1 MSRNIILGSVC
12 ALLMLCGAAYA
23 QADPPADPP
32 PVPPEKAMKL
42 SDIIAKVEQRESFR
56 YVSDIEWDSDGTY
69 NITYYTS
76 DNAKVELKI
85 DAATGQAKPWEQ

>member
-1 MSRNIILGSVC
+1 MSRNAIFGFVC
-12 ALLMLCGAAYA
+12 VFLIFCGAAQA
-23 QADPPADPP
+23 QTNPTA
-32 PVPPEKAMKL
+32 VPPEKAMKL
-42 SDIIAKVEQRESFR
+42 SAILAKIEQRESFR
-56 YVSDIEWDSDGTY
+56 YVSDIEWDREGSY